1 MIEGVDDYYWNE
13 MTFFIHQPNDT
24 NDHLTVLCFE
34 VPDDDVDDDDHSS
47 SAKDMTTNT
56 SSKPYNF
63 LKQLRQTLAALPHET
78 DLDWRCMQS
87 LLLYQAVVVADIG
100 VWACSKAVRNLEK
113 SRIDSTTHVNA
124 SFNFPQAH
132 DLLRHALHSTEV
144 LQVAGQ
150 TLDAWLQRYLASQ
163 KRQQRLQHAQH
174 ARLNQNQPQA
184 NQQAQSIPFEEDTP
198 LPPEC
203 YHDELLATFQLLSN
217 LSLRSAS
224 NDARL
229 RNEINLAFNVVNQQ
243 DTKAMRTISIVTL
256 LFLPATFVSTLFSMT
271 FFNQP
276 SAEQPWG
283 VSPMIWIY
291 FVISV
296 VMTAVTLVTWFWG
309 ARLWTSFFRNTK
321 SKNA

>member
-1 MIEGVDDYYWNE
+1 MN
-13 MTFFIHQPNDT
+13 P
-24 NDHLTVLCFE
+24 
-34 VPDDDVDDDDHSS
+34 
-47 SAKDMTTNT
+47 
-56 SSKPYNF
+56 
-63 LKQLRQTLAALPHET
+63 
-78 DLDWRCMQS
+78 
-87 LLLYQAVVVADIG
+87 
-100 VWACSKAVRNLEK
+100 
-113 SRIDSTTHVNA
+113 
-124 SFNFPQAH
+124 SFHFPQAH

-144 LQVAGQ
+144 LQVATQ
-150 TLDAWLQRYLASQ
+150 TLNAWLQQYLAGQ
-163 KRQQRLQHAQH
+163 KRQQRLQHAQC
-174 ARLNQNQPQA
+174 ARLKQRQPQA
-184 NQQAQSIPFEEDTP
+184 GQAQADQQAQPIPFEEDTP

-243 DTKAMRTISIVTL
+243 DTKAMRMISIVTL

-296 VMTAVTLVTWFWG
+296 VMTAVNLVTWFWG